1 MPGQATLPVYD
12 VEFLPAERRVAER
25 CSPLQRLK
33 ELLPSGERRTS
44 PGRRQDDWEA
54 CHAAGLSLVTQ

>member
-1 MPGQATLPVYD
+1 MPRHATLPVYE
-12 VEFLPAERRVAER
+12 VEFLPAERRAFER

-54 CHAAGLSLVTQ
+54 YYAAGLSLVTQ

>member
-1 MPGQATLPVYD
+1 MRGQTTLPVYD
-12 VEFLPAERRVAER
+12 VEFLPAERRAVER

-44 PGRRQDDWEA
+44 PGRRKDDWEA
-54 CHAAGLSLVTQ
+54 FHSAGFSLVA